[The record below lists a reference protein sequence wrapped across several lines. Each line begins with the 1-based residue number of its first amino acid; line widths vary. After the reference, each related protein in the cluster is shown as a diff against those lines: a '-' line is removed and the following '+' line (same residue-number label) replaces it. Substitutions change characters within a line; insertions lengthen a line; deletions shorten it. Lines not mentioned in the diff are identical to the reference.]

1 MSIGLWLTS
10 NFLLCLRA
18 AILVLVN
25 FVVAVFLAA
34 DTVTFF
40 LIVVPF
46 PFGAVRG
53 KFFFVNLLG
62 LADRRVIAVMDEM
75 SIDLFVSEDAE
86 SMSSIDVEE
95 LCCGFDV
102 VAMDD
107 AVDGPGALRVS
118 VGSCLLT
125 EDGFSRPA
133 AFDAWAFSFCTGLSG
148 ASSES
153 EESVVLESA
162 EGLSCGVGSSAL
174 FWLSR
179 MASEFASRSQI
190 AADVSVVF
198 LRSRLSLHWVR
209 LKPRFPTTSHPSRL
223 TVLELITRIS
233 FSVVSQC
240 PDCSF
245 IWIAPVT
252 GISKFL
258 KHLYF
263 VEQSLGSFQLE
274 DLQFCSTLLAS
285 PLLTM
290 LLGLPVSA
298 SQSIS
303 VWYDVVRIQISS
315 DKLEECL
322 VGDSFL
328 NVFWF
333 NEVSCIPVVKRFV
346 YKEGI
351 FEIFWFVVFVRLGI
365 SVRVEEG

>member
-1 MSIGLWLTS
+1 MRVDFFFWSSWILIGLWLTS
-10 NFLLCLRA
+10 NFRLCFRPGNLA
-18 AILVLVN
+18 LVN

-34 DTVTFF
+34 DTVAFF

-53 KFFFVNLLG
+53 EFFFVNLLG
-62 LADRRVIAVMDEM
+62 VADGRVIAVMDEM
-75 SIDLFVSEDAE
+75 LIDLFVSGVAE

-153 EESVVLESA
+153 EESVVFQSA
-162 EGLSCGVGSSAL
+162 EGVSCGVGSSAL

-179 MASEFASRSQI
+179 LASEFISRSQI
-190 AADVSVVF
+190 AAGVNVGF
-198 LRSRLSLHWVR
+198 LRSRLSLLWVR
-209 LKPRFPTTSHPSRL
+209 LKPRFPRTSHHSRL
-223 TVLELITRIS
+223 TVLELITGIS
-233 FSVVSQC
+233 SPVVSQC
-240 PDCSF
+240 SDCSF

-258 KHLYF
+258 KHL
-263 VEQSLGSFQLE
+263 LCG
-274 DLQFCSTLLAS
+274 A
-285 PLLTM
+285 
-290 LLGLPVSA
+290 
-298 SQSIS
+298 
-303 VWYDVVRIQISS
+303 
-315 DKLEECL
+315 
-322 VGDSFL
+322 
-328 NVFWF
+328 VF
-333 NEVSCIPVVKRFV
+333 
-346 YKEGI
+346 G
-351 FEIFWFVVFVRLGI
+351 VF
-365 SVRVEEG
+365 